1 MNDEKEIDR
10 MYCELL
16 EDQLAI
22 DLEKEL
28 SPPPVAISFGT
39 HEYNSIKGTIIEE
52 TPIATYGNFSFIQAP
67 PKSYKSYFVS
77 LLASVYLA
85 SGNKWCGSDF
95 KSYKGDRRLLHF
107 DTEQGAWHCQ
117 RTSRRIAE
125 MSETSDKYESYAL
138 RTISYK
144 DRMKFIDYKMWERDE
159 DDIGLVIIDGLADL
173 VSDVNDIEQSNEC
186 VQKLMEW
193 SAKRNCHIITVI
205 HSNWG
210 SDKPTGH
217 LGSFCEKKAE
227 TQIAL
232 ERNEDTNI
240 INVKCK
246 RSRNFSF
253 KPFDFKINM
262 YGFPE
267 VINHDFPDLPF

>member
-1 MNDEKEIDR
+1 MNDEREVKR

-16 EDQLAI
+16 QEQLSI
-22 DLEKEL
+22 DLDKEL

-39 HEYNSIKGTIIEE
+39 HQYNSLKGTITEE
-52 TPIATYGNFSFIQAP
+52 TPMATYGNFSFIQAP

-77 LLASVYLA
+77 LMASVYLN
-85 SGNKWCGSDF
+85 SGNKWGGSEF
-95 KSYKGDRRLLHF
+95 KSYRNGNRLLHF

-117 RTSRRIAE
+117 RSARRVSE
-125 MSETSDKYESYAL
+125 MAGTSDGYESYAL

-144 DRMKFIDYKMWERDE
+144 ERIDFIDYKIWEKEE

-173 VSDVNDIEQSNEC
+173 VSDVNDIEQSNAC

-193 SAKRNCHIITVI
+193 SAKRGCHIITVI

-232 ERNEDTNI
+232 ERNEDTDF

-253 KPFDFKINM
+253 KPFDFKINN

-267 VINHDFPDLPF
+267 VINLDFPDLPF